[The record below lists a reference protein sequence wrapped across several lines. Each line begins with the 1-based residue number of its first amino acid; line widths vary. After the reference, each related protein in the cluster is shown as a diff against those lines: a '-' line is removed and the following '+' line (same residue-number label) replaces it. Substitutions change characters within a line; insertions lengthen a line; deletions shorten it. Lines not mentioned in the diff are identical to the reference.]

1 MPLKAPPLEDPALNL
16 TPMIDVVFNLIIFFM
31 VCTQFAE
38 QERQYDVE
46 LPTVAQA
53 QPLTS
58 QPDQIVIN
66 VYGDGRIVV
75 HGSPLTLPEL
85 LAELKQA
92 RARFADQA
100 VLIRGEGQGLYQ
112 RITDVLETCHR
123 AQIRN
128 FSLGVEQRNE
138 NLP

>member
-1 MPLKAPPLEDPALNL
+1 MPLKAPVLEEPLLNL

-38 QERQYDVE
+38 SERQYDVE
-46 LPTVAQA
+46 LPTVATA
-53 QPLTS
+53 QPLTN

-66 VYGDGRIVV
+66 VYGDGRILM
-75 HGSPLTLPEL
+75 HGRPLTLKEL
-85 LAELKQA
+85 LSELQQA
-92 RARFADQA
+92 RARYADQA

-112 RITDVLETCHR
+112 RIADVLATCHQ

-138 NLP
+138 KLP